1 MQAHY
6 QSTTAPWLLPWQ
18 QALPCRTVS
27 AGIIACIMKE
37 QVMKSLA
44 PQLRLPQGCPS
55 VFIVKRFFGSCI
67 LEAYLDVAASALP
80 HRLESQ
86 PVFSCSELKSWAWKS
101 LWPTSGLILPIYTCL
116 ILGLKTSRKPS
127 CL

>member
-1 MQAHY
+1 
-6 QSTTAPWLLPWQ
+6 
-18 QALPCRTVS
+18 
-27 AGIIACIMKE
+27 
-37 QVMKSLA
+37 MKSLA

-86 PVFSCSELKSWAWKS
+86 PIHVLNLRAGDGS
-101 LWPTSGLILPIYTCL
+101 LSGPP
-116 ILGLKTSRKPS
+116 LG
-127 CL
+127 